1 MMEKI
6 GKEVVDSA
14 IQIHR
19 ALGPGL
25 LESAYEAC
33 MVHELKLRGIHVSRQ
48 VPMPIHYKGVKVDAG
63 YRLDLLLEN
72 SVVVELKMVQSILP
86 IHQAQL
92 LSYLKLGKFRL
103 GYLLNFHVHRMKDG
117 IKRMLNG

>member
-1 MMEKI
+1 MERI

-14 IQIHR
+14 IQVHK

-33 MVHELKLRGIHVSRQ
+33 MVHELESRGIQVSRQ
-48 VPMPIHYKGVKVDAG
+48 VKMPIHYKGVKLDAG
-63 YRLDLLLEN
+63 YRVDLLLEN

-92 LSYLKLGKFRL
+92 LSYLKLGNFRL
-103 GYLLNFHVHRMKDG
+103 GYLLNFHVYRMKEG